1 MRPSLNLLSNE
12 IIDEI
17 VTTAYQVLEEIGIEF
32 ENPKAVAILQEKG
45 VPFENERALIPE
57 DMVKT
62 CIKQAPKQIHLY
74 DRDGTLAVRL
84 EGDEVCFDPGSAAL
98 NILDPDG
105 TIRKPVTSDLV
116 KFSSL
121 TNELGNIGA
130 QSTGLISSDVPE
142 GMDDW
147 YRLLIALFYCKKPVI
162 TGTFAVESFSI
173 MKDLLVAIRGSEGS
187 LRAKPLAIFDAC
199 PSPPLKWSNLTSQS
213 VIDSARLGIPSE
225 FISMPMMGATSPA
238 SLRGAIVQ
246 HAAET
251 MAGIVLAQST
261 TPSAPIIYGGSPSVF
276 DMRQGTTPMGA
287 IETMMIDCAYAE
299 VGKFFGLPTHAYM
312 GLSDSKLLDSQAGL
326 ETGIGAILA
335 ALKGINMISG
345 LGMLDFESCQS
356 LEKLLIDN
364 EIAGMALR
372 LVRGIEP
379 REENLLEVFSDLI
392 SSESLLSHPHTLKWF
407 RKEFFFPGPAIN
419 RAASKESTDAKIR
432 ATKRVTQIL
441 ESKKPELPPQEM
453 ATDLYQIAVK
463 KAKEFGVSELPLKH
477 EP

>member
-1 MRPSLNLLSNE
+1 MRPNLTLLSE
-12 IIDEI
+12 DTVEEI
-17 VTTAYQVLEEIGIEF
+17 VATAYQVLEKIGIEF
-32 ENPKAVAILQEKG
+32 ENPNAIAILQEKG
-45 VPFENERALIPE
+45 VSFEDGRAKIPE
-57 DMVKT
+57 DLVKAL
-62 CIKQAPKQIHLY
+62 IKQAPKQIHLF
-74 DRDGTLAVRL
+74 DRDGNLAARL

-105 TIRKPVTSDLV
+105 TIRKPVTEDVV
-116 KFSSL
+116 KFVSL
-121 TNELGNIGA
+121 TNEMGNIGA

-147 YRLLIALFYCKKPVI
+147 YRLLIALLYCKKPVV

-173 MKDLLVAIRGSEGS
+173 MKDLLVTVRGDKEA

-199 PSPPLKWSNLTSQS
+199 PSPPFKWSNLTSQS

-225 FISMPMMGATSPA
+225 FISMPMMGATAPA
-238 SLRGAIVQ
+238 TLLGAVIQ

-251 MAGIVLAQST
+251 MAGIVLAQSVA
-261 TPSAPIIYGGSPSVF
+261 PGAPIVYGGSPSVF

-299 VGKFFGLPTHAYM
+299 IGKSFGLPTHAYM
-312 GLSDSKLLDSQAGL
+312 GLSDAKLLDSQAGL
-326 ETGIGAILA
+326 ESGIGATLA

-356 LEKLLIDN
+356 LEKLVVDN

-379 REENLLEVFSDLI
+379 REENLMEVFSDLV
-392 SSESLLSHPHTLKWF
+392 SSESLLSHTHTLKWF
-407 RKEFFFPGPAIN
+407 RKEFIFPDKVIN
-419 RAASKESTDAKIR
+419 RAASKETKDTKIR
-432 ATKRVTQIL
+432 ASKRVKQLL
-441 ESKKPELPPQEM
+441 EMKKPDLPSEGI
-453 ATDLYQIAVK
+453 AKSLNQIATEEAK
-463 KAKEFGVSELPLKH
+463 KFGVTELPLKF
-477 EP
+477 